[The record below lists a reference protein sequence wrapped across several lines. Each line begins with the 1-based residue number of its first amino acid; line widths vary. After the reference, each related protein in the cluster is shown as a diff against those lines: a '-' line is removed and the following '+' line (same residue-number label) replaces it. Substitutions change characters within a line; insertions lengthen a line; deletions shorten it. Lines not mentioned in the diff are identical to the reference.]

1 MDRLEQ
7 IKQHTCDILI
17 ITLKTM
23 QAYFLGN
30 IIVRIKIEMYLMYL
44 NQQGIH
50 VGFKFQTRN
59 VLLCIN
65 YDLL

>member
-1 MDRLEQ
+1 MDQLEE

-17 ITLKTM
+17 TTLKIM
-23 QAYFLGN
+23 LGRFPGK

-50 VGFKFQTRN
+50 FGFKFQIIMYE
-59 VLLCIN
+59 L
-65 YDLL
+65 